1 MLQIEAQAKVAASS
15 PCHVTSAG
23 RLVRCLVPPCAVRA
37 VCSSSSSSRPVGHL
51 ISCYDCP
58 AHSSFQCFASD
69 QCLCIDPELFLAQV
83 VANFSPEDAVGGE
96 REKERERQGSR
107 ASDSGEGLNP
117 GSGPSIPAAPVLLPT
132 PAIHPPNLRYPSP
145 PLRLTRRDH
154 SSTSTYELAGSR
166 ITTIA
171 LAHSRVIRT
180 YVITPSLVF
189 CQKYIPRVR
198 GDFFNVI
205 LFSFVF
211 LVAGQRSA
219 PRH

>member
-37 VCSSSSSSRPVGHL
+37 VCSSSSSSSRPVGHL

-117 GSGPSIPAAPVLLPT
+117 RSGPSIPAAPVLLPT
-132 PAIHPPNLRYPSP
+132 PAIHPPNLRDPSP
-145 PLRLTRRDH
+145 LYVLRGAIIRLRQRTSLQEVELLPLRL
-154 SSTSTYELAGSR
+154 
-166 ITTIA
+166 
-171 LAHSRVIRT
+171 RT
-180 YVITPSLVF
+180 PE
-189 CQKYIPRVR
+189 
-198 GDFFNVI
+198 
-205 LFSFVF
+205 
-211 LVAGQRSA
+211 
-219 PRH
+219 